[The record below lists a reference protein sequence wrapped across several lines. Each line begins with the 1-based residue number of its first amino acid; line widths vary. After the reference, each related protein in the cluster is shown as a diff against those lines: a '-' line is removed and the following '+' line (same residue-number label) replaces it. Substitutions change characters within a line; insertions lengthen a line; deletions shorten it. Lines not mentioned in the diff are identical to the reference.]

1 MAIDCVKEVDFLR
14 TNRKNQED
22 QRARF
27 SSIRRRRPL
36 TTVTDSRCHAAAI
49 INPAPDTKRVARD
62 FRDHSRRCTRTRTH
76 SRTSSRVRPSLYR
89 RGDSLRLRPT
99 CRRMQTGRVKP
110 LFSLMT
116 GNKGRDKQRLSSE
129 SEGTTSATGGVC
141 EPRAW
146 PLRGRRYPE
155 AQRFDGSISIFPL
168 FLIFWVCSLCL
179 LGYPPVLAESIF
191 PSGLSKHLSGSSWGR
206 EKNTVLSSVS
216 FSRPAERAMQMR
228 GDLHT
233 RRASTE
239 AGFGPLLLCTF
250 PGNNQR
256 DGNRQPRWPSSK

>member
-27 SSIRRRRPL
+27 SSIRRRHPL

-76 SRTSSRVRPSLYR
+76 CRTSSRVRPSLYR

-155 AQRFDGSISIFPL
+155 AQIRRVYLHLSPL
-168 FLIFWVCSLCL
+168 FDF
-179 LGYPPVLAESIF
+179 LGLFFVPLGLPPSSRGE
-191 PSGLSKHLSGSSWGR
+191 HLSFRALETLVWFKLGER
-206 EKNTVLSSVS
+206 EKHGPFLGFFLPSC
-216 FSRPAERAMQMR
+216 RAR
-228 GDLHT
+228 DANA
-233 RRASTE
+233 RRFAYATSE
-239 AGFGPLLLCTF
+239 H
-250 PGNNQR
+250 
-256 DGNRQPRWPSSK
+256 